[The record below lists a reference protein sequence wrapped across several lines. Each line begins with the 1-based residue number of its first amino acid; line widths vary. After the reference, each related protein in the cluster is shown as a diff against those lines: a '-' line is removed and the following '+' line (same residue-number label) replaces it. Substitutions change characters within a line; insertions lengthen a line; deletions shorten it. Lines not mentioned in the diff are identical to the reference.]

1 MEFNWIISAMDCKI
15 HEGEMT
21 DVVQTVHWRY
31 NTTDIVPATSG
42 STEKTYFA
50 EMYGAT
56 QVGEPTPENFTSYP
70 DLTKEQVVGWLEAVL
85 DIDTMDENL
94 TNQIELQINPID
106 VTLPPP
112 FSNNPITGSAPL

>member
-1 MEFNWIISAMDCKI
+1 MVFDWIISAMDCKI

-31 NTTDIVPATSG
+31 NATDVVE
-42 STEKTYFA
+42 EKTYFA

-56 QVGEPTPENFTSYP
+56 AVGEPTPENFTSYP
-70 DLTKEQVVGWLEAVL
+70 DLTKEQVVGWLEETL
-85 DIDTMDENL
+85 DVTAMQENL
-94 TNQIELQINPID
+94 TKQIELQINPID

-112 FSNNPITGSAPL
+112 FAN